1 MSWLFIII
9 LIIVYGIMIVTMFII
24 SHPLNLILPPLVRI
38 ITTINESHSPVYAYA
53 HVYSAY
59 AETRTMN
66 E

>member
-1 MSWLFIII
+1 
-9 LIIVYGIMIVTMFII
+9 MIVTMFII